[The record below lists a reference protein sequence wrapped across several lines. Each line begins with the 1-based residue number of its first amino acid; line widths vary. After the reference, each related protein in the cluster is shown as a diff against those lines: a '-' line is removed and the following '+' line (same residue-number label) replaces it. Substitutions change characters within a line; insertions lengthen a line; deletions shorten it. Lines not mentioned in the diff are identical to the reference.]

1 MLETQTFL
9 CLFTVNDDPNF
20 EAMAG
25 DSLVP
30 VVLREARDSNFR
42 RPEPSLLKKTLL
54 DRSGG
59 HCR

>member
-1 MLETQTFL
+1 MWMHQAQTFL

-42 RPEPSLLKKTLL
+42 SPEPSLL
-54 DRSGG
+54 RRFG
-59 HCR
+59 